1 MSLNDLPDSQ
11 RVLQLVAG
19 DRTGLFQKGEM
30 SAEKDGQHR
39 ESQNEP
45 DRQPNQRSAEGLFGT
60 APIPQGPQN
69 QGEQQAHETVT
80 KVECDALEREYGRAP
95 ARFDQSVE
103 IIGEDETDGHHGGAQ
118 REGKYYAPP
127 SPAEGQS
134 DQAYQDDGRQAG
146 KISQGRDPLHHP
158 AGDWRD
164 HETECAEPRPDQTI
178 TRCRKIDEPEIRA
191 REGQEQPSYGVEQQA
206 RKNHE
211 ERERRANDPE
221 SGGKNRLDRA
231 FLARRRRVTG
241 GRADGLGFPLWLPHS
256 KCEKERQRG
265 RDKVEI
271 NWKAEGYV
279 LGESAR
285 ATESGSDFIH
295 KPGIVDRAPN
305 EHGDNQ
311 ANRLPTGNLVE
322 DLRPLCRSSAL
333 GEGVEYER
341 LVSAARQA
349 LGDPAEQSI
358 DQANKKEQN
367 TAADRSHAKDHHL
380 DDHDNGGPNHQRPP
394 ADPIRQS
401 AGWEIRKDDGE
412 SPGKIEQG
420 VLSSSEAE
428 IQEEHRQYRVIKS
441 RVEEDAKKDKAPPIT
456 VGSIADIRSAHE
468 NPPKLAAFSRV
479 ANAYRHGPLKIIVTL
494 AFLLSFAGLALSQ
507 DPTPVPTAAR
517 THLVVGLTESPPF
530 CIRNKDGTW
539 SGISVE
545 LWHWIAA
552 DLQIDTE
559 FREDTVTGLLE
570 DLAPGRPLDVS
581 IGGLT
586 ITAEREDHLDF
597 TQPFYLAGL
606 GVAVKAAPE
615 AGGLWPWI
623 ERVLAW
629 SFWRIVA
636 ALLISLALVALLIW
650 ALERKGN
657 PKEFGGDGKVSRG
670 IGSALWW
677 SAVTMTTVGYGD
689 LAPRSPAGRLVAIA
703 WMFISLFLVSWFTA
717 SMASILTA
725 QRLDTGS
732 GSLVV
737 RGPDD
742 LRRLHVGV
750 IGGTSSEDY
759 MRRRQIDFIRLAPKE
774 LLPTLL
780 SGRVQ
785 AVLGDAP
792 FLRYGARGDAYVGKV
807 TVLPQTLQV
816 EPYGIALRENSPWRR
831 AIDRAMLHRLADPA
845 WRDLLYRYLG
855 TAE

>member
-1 MSLNDLPDSQ
+1 MPIDLPDSK
-11 RVLQLVAG
+11 RVFQLVGG
-19 DRTGLFQKGEM
+19 DRAGLFQQGEM
-30 SAEKDGQHR
+30 PAEKDGHHR
-39 ESQNEP
+39 ECQNEP
-45 DRQPNQRSAEGLFGT
+45 HRQPNQCPAEGFFGT
-60 APIPQGPQN
+60 ASVPQGTQN
-69 QGEQQAHETVT
+69 QGEEQTHETVT
-80 KVECDALEREYGRAP
+80 KVECDALERKYCRAP
-95 ARFDQSVE
+95 ARFDQGVE
-103 IIGEDETDGHHGGAQ
+103 IIGEDETDGDYGGAQ
-118 REGKYYAPP
+118 WERKYYAPP
-127 SPAEGQS
+127 SPAERQS
-134 DQAYQDDGRQAG
+134 DQTYQDDDRQPG
-146 KISQGRDPLHHP
+146 KISQWRDPLHHTS
-158 AGDWRD
+158 GDWRD
-164 HETECAEPRPDQTI
+164 HETERSEPRPDQTI
-178 TRCRKIDEPEIRA
+178 TRCRQIDEPEIGA
-191 REGQEQPSYGVEQQA
+191 REGQEQPGYGVEQQA

-211 ERERRANDPE
+211 ERERRANDPPT
-221 SGGKNRLDRA
+221 GGENRLDRG
-231 FLARRRRVTG
+231 FLARRRRVTC
-241 GRADGLGFPLWLPHS
+241 GRSDALGFPVWLPHAEG
-256 KCEKERQRG
+256 EKERERG

-271 NWKAEGYV
+271 NWKAERYA

-285 ATESGSDFIH
+285 ATESDSDFIH
-295 KPGIVDRAPN
+295 EPGIVDRAAN
-305 EHGDNQ
+305 EHGDDQ
-311 ANRLPTGNLVE
+311 TDRLPAGNLVE
-322 DLRPLCRSSAL
+322 DLRPFCGSSAL
-333 GEGVEYER
+333 GEGVKYER

-358 DQANKKEQN
+358 HQANKKEQH
-367 TAADRSHAKDHHL
+367 ASADGSHAKDRHL
-380 DDHDNGGPNHQRPP
+380 YDHDEGGPDHERPP

-401 AGWEIRKDDGE
+401 AGWEIRKDNGE
-412 SPGKIEQG
+412 SPGKIQQC
-420 VLSSSEAE
+420 VLSSTEAQV
-428 IQEEHRQYRVIKS
+428 QEEHRQYRVIKS
-441 RVEEDAKKDKAPPIT
+441 RVEEHAKKDKAPPIT

-468 NPPKLAAFSRV
+468 NPPKLAAFSWV
-479 ANAYRHGPLKIIVTL
+479 ANAYRNGPIKIIVAL
-494 AFLLSFAGLALSQ
+494 ALLLPFAGLAVGQ
-507 DPTPVPTAAR
+507 EPTPVPTPAR

-545 LWHWIAA
+545 LWQWIAA

-559 FREDTVTGLLE
+559 FREATVTGLLD

-586 ITAEREDHLDF
+586 ITADREDHLDF
-597 TQPFYLAGL
+597 TQPFYLSGL
-606 GVAVKAAPE
+606 GVAVKAAPG

-623 ERVLAW
+623 GRVLAW

-636 ALLISLALVALLIW
+636 ALVVSLALVALLIW
-650 ALERKGN
+650 ALEHKGN
-657 PKEFGGDGKVSRG
+657 PKEFGGDGKVHRG

-689 LAPRSPAGRLVAIA
+689 LAPRSPAGRVVAIA

-725 QRLDTGS
+725 ERLDTGS

-742 LRRLHVGV
+742 LRRLRVAA

-759 MRRRQIDFIRLAPKE
+759 LRRRQIDFIRVPPKE
-774 LLPTLL
+774 LLAALL

-792 FLRYGARGDAYVGKV
+792 FLRYGARSDAYVGKI

-831 AIDRAMLHRLADPA
+831 AIDRAMLHRIADPA
-845 WRDLLYRYLG
+845 WRDLVYRYLG